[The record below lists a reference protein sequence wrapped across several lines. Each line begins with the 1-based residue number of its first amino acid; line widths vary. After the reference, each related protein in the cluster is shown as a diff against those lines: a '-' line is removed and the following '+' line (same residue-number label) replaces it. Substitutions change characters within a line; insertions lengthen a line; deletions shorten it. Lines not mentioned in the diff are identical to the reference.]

1 MANVKI
7 ERLNHAFQQEISI
20 ILMREVKNEDI
31 KFVTITG
38 VETTSDLSYAKVFYT
53 VLNESKKDVVEEA
66 LNKVAPFIRSKLS
79 QRVDV
84 RHTPE
89 LKFIYDESIAYGQHI
104 EKVLEQI
111 NEKDKKQNAEYEL
124 HPLE

>member
-111 NEKDKKQNAEYEL
+111 NEKDKMKSFGRCGG
-124 HPLE
+124 

>member
-1 MANVKI
+1 MANIKI

-53 VLNESKKDVVEEA
+53 VLNVIIIKKRCSR
-66 LNKVAPFIRSKLS
+66 RSFK
-79 QRVDV
+79 
-84 RHTPE
+84 
-89 LKFIYDESIAYGQHI
+89 
-104 EKVLEQI
+104 
-111 NEKDKKQNAEYEL
+111 
-124 HPLE
+124 